1 MISKPRSS
9 APPKVEESG
18 NCAGRSSGAPSLG
31 GREGPAHDEI
41 PLANDLAYYGGMR
54 RQRLL
59 LGLCLLALPLI
70 LLAACSGDDA
80 PANDAKVGD
89 APPLSD
95 LGVVDAPSCKQ
106 NGFAASSE
114 VAERDASLGVL
125 FYTARSAASEPFDVF
140 TVDFYFP
147 LGATDGPHTFV
158 SQGENLADCH
168 TCVML
173 RQRCGNNGCS
183 SKSRAY
189 LLQAGTLEITAMG
202 AGGAAFAGTLKNA
215 LFAEVTIDAATQK
228 STLVDGGATW
238 CLPAQTLT
246 ATVTTP

>member
-1 MISKPRSS
+1 M
-9 APPKVEESG
+9 
-18 NCAGRSSGAPSLG
+18 
-31 GREGPAHDEI
+31 
-41 PLANDLAYYGGMR
+41 AYYGGMR
-54 RQRLL
+54 RSRSTLE
-59 LGLCLLALPLI
+59 LCLFALPLI
-70 LLAACSGDDA
+70 LLVACSSDDTPAADAKVSGDA
-80 PANDAKVGD
+80 PA
-89 APPLSD
+89 LRD

-106 NGFAASSE
+106 NGFTAASAA
-114 VAERDASLGVL
+114 AERDTSLGVL
-125 FYTARSAASEPFDVF
+125 FYTARSSATEPFDVL

-173 RQRCGNNGCS
+173 RQRCSNSGCS
-183 SKSRAY
+183 SKSRAF
-189 LLQAGTLEITAMG
+189 LLQTGTLEITAMG

-246 ATVTTP
+246 AAVTTP